1 MCPSEDGGPDGS
13 LVLAGELARE
23 TYRVEFQ
30 TVAHGDNGRMG
41 FSGTLAAK
49 RLGDCDAS

>member
-1 MCPSEDGGPDGS
+1 MSAPRLHAD

-23 TYRVEFQ
+23 TYKVEFQ
-30 TVAHGDNGRMG
+30 TVAHGDNGQMG

-49 RLGDCDAS
+49 RLGDCGAS